1 MMRAAQ
7 LGHASTKYFAFE
19 TGRIVD
25 LNQAA
30 AVRETLLFL
39 SSRLRSATRDRVGHA
54 IQSVAQG
61 FRICRPVFPPIGN
74 PDFDLHQTRTGAA
87 VYIHPI
93 TIRRLR
99 QRTPDK
105 P

>member
-25 LNQAA
+25 LNQTA
-30 AVRETLLFL
+30 AVRETLLLL
-39 SSRLRSATRDRVGHA
+39 SSRLRSATQDRAGHA
-54 IQSVAQG
+54 IRSVAQG
-61 FRICRPVFPPIGN
+61 FRIGRPVSPLIGN
-74 PDFDLHQTRTGAA
+74 PDFDLHQTRIGAA

-93 TIRRLR
+93 ILRRLR